1 MKITGLTLAIAT
13 VIISSMT
20 ASAQKA
26 IDDEIAKL
34 ELNSDVQ
41 VYYTEKRNTVTKK
54 VYKESKTLILSNPSH
69 VKRIK
74 QAFQKERV
82 NSSEATRS
90 KKGIE
95 SLIFRTK
102 NSKFEYNLVE
112 NQNGAVL
119 SIEKKEYDKY
129 PKDNTDATTVWE
141 FNDLT
146 FSDGTAL
153 ESLETLE
160 QLEALDNID
169 WDGISIRIT
178 DTVNKSLSKSA
189 AKTTKGNSSKKKKS
203 KKSGVKTSTTTV
215 ITTDAGG
222 KTSLTTI

>member
-1 MKITGLTLAIAT
+1 MKITRLALAIAT
-13 VIISSMT
+13 VVISSMT

-34 ELNSDVQ
+34 ESHSDVQ

-54 VYKESKTLILSNPSH
+54 VYKESKTLILSNPTH

-129 PKDNTDATTVWE
+129 PKDSSDATTVWK

-146 FSDGTAL
+146 FSDGSSL
-153 ESLETLE
+153 ESLD
-160 QLEALDNID
+160 ALDRLDALDSID
-169 WDGISIRIT
+169 WDRISTRIN
-178 DTVNKSLSKSA
+178 DAVSKSA
-189 AKTTKGNSSKKKKS
+189 SKSVSRHVKNNNGKKS
-203 KKSGVKTSTTTV
+203 KKSTSAKATATV
-215 ITTDAGG
+215 VTTDATG
-222 KTSLTTI
+222 KTTVTAI